1 MKKKSDQKKYNK
13 LHDEYN
19 LKLRYLDENEN
30 GLKKQGQTICISFYL
45 FSFPDKGDLW
55 RRVTKNMS
63 KKVIIV

>member
-13 LHDEYN
+13 PHDEHN

-45 FSFPDKGDLW
+45 FSFPD
-55 RRVTKNMS
+55 
-63 KKVIIV
+63 